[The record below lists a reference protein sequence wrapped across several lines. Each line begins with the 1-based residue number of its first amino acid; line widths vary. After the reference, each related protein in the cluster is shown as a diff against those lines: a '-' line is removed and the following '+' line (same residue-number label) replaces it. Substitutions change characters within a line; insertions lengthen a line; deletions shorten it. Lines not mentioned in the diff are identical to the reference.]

1 MKLSILA
8 GLSALLVAG
17 CVQAQAQDADVQT
30 ELASQR
36 ARIAELEKQF
46 AAKPANAPFQF
57 PQELTPY
64 VLIDATLVNTSNNT
78 ATGKSKLDFSNSPW
92 FSADRWGLRGKLDSN
107 VAGLSLI
114 YKLESQFGIGDG
126 GLGTT
131 NVVTAA
137 TPAGTTPT
145 NGGTEAVLFNRD
157 AWVGLGSS
165 SLGQITIGRQN
176 TLARD
181 FSAIYGDPFGPA
193 PFGYEESG
201 WTNSNNFKDL
211 VNFAGSVDGS
221 RMNKGMVWKKIM
233 TNGVTMGLAY
243 NLSDDTLVTPYA
255 NNVTQANTT
264 TRDTTACVA
273 LGYNA
278 KAYNL
283 SAYYTQA
290 NNAGFTQKSYSVGGN
305 AEVTRKLRLNAGLFR
320 YSADQGPTNGQ
331 RTDNAFSLSASY
343 AATYIWSYYL
353 GYQGW
358 KANKAGLSSATN
370 GNMTMPFANGNTA
383 KAVGSGARNTTYGAI
398 MRSLS
403 KRAEVYVCADYEQLT
418 EDFRLAAAN
427 GYRNQTEL
435 GIGIRIRAL

>member
-1 MKLSILA
+1 MKTSMTLGLA
-8 GLSALLVAG
+8 AVLAAG
-17 CVQAQAQDADVQT
+17 CLQAQDADVQT

-46 AAKPANAPFQF
+46 AAKPAVTPFQF

-78 ATGKSKLDFSNSPW
+78 ATGKSKLDFSNQPW
-92 FSADRWGLRGKLDSN
+92 FSADRWGLRGILN
-107 VAGLSLI
+107 TNINSLTVV

-126 GLGTT
+126 GLSTT
-131 NVVTAA
+131 NVETAA

-145 NGGTEAVLFNRD
+145 NGGTEPVLFNRD
-157 AWVGLGSS
+157 AWVGVSS
-165 SLGQITIGRQN
+165 STLGQLTFGRQN

-181 FSAIYGDPFGPA
+181 ISGIYGDPFGPA
-193 PFGYEESG
+193 QFGYEEAG

-221 RMNKGMVWKKIM
+221 RMNKGVVWKKV
-233 TNGVTMGLAY
+233 TPSGVTLGLAY

-255 NNVTQANTT
+255 NSTTQGFTS
-264 TRDTTACVA
+264 TRDTTACAA
-273 LGYNA
+273 LGYNS
-278 KAYNL
+278 KSYNL
-283 SAYYTQA
+283 SGFYSQA
-290 NNAGFTQKSYSVGGN
+290 NNAGFTQKAYSVGGN
-305 AEVTRKLRLNAGLFR
+305 VNPNARLRVNVGLFR
-320 YSADQGPTNGQ
+320 YSADQGPVNGH
-331 RTDNAFSLSASY
+331 RTDNAFTVSATFAPS
-343 AATYIWSYYL
+343 AIWNYSL

-358 KANKAGLSSATN
+358 KANNAGTSAASN
-370 GNMTMPFANGNTA
+370 GNMTMPFANGDIA
-383 KAVGSGARNTTYGAI
+383 KGVASGARNTTYGAI

-403 KRAEVYVCADYEQLT
+403 KRSEVYVCADYEQLT
-418 EDFRLAAAN
+418 EGFHLAATN